1 MRTFIEDAVKN
12 FFHET
17 LSVRCETYGKFPP
30 LKVYSAVIALSDD
43 QTKYSYSLCMNDKT
57 IKLVSSILLYENQPD
72 EEVKTDLICEC
83 ANLIVGSAK
92 VAIEEANDGKLLQLS
107 PPEYQGYF
115 EEEFSKVFEDK
126 LYFKVNDELIM
137 IGVESVDI
145 TATV

>member
-30 LKVYSAVIALSDD
+30 LKVYSAIITLSDES
-43 QTKYSYSLCMNDKT
+43 TKYSFSLCMSNAT
-57 IKLVSSILLYENQPD
+57 IKLISNILLYEDQPD
-72 EEVKTDLICEC
+72 EEIKTDLVCEC

-92 VAIEEANDGKLLQLS
+92 VAIEAANEGKLLQLS

-115 EEEFSKVFEDK
+115 EEEFTKVFEDK
-126 LYFKVNDELIM
+126 LYFKVHDELIM